1 VLERRP
7 PRHVVHH
14 HRAQRAAV
22 VGARHRPVPAPHTRT
37 IMSAKHLF
45 YVYQSAQIYH
55 VKKCLNLVG
64 T

>member
-1 VLERRP
+1 
-7 PRHVVHH
+7 
-14 HRAQRAAV
+14 
-22 VGARHRPVPAPHTRT
+22 
-37 IMSAKHLF
+37 MSAKHLF